1 MDVRPGRGRVRKDQR
16 PPQAVDV
23 PISIHRIA
31 ALAAQHTNA
40 VKVVEDSF
48 GDRTTVMDV
57 DDAGA
62 DVTLQAASV
71 RSQFLKCHS
80 AQAILLI
87 GPHNRVVGHTRNSY
101 LNNFWVEGH
110 THTLRVNGAVIDGV
124 IHLQCFCAAFTPQL
138 SADAEELCWA
148 RRKLLEKDIDNAI
161 DVQRA
166 SAITWN
172 TVNEFN

>member
-1 MDVRPGRGRVRKDQR
+1 MQTHLLQALCVYGSLHALILERYAEREVKVDVRPGRGRARKYQR
-16 PPQAVDV
+16 PPHAVDV

-71 RSQFLKCHS
+71 RSQFLKCYS

-87 GPHNRVVGHTRNSY
+87 
-101 LNNFWVEGH
+101 
-110 THTLRVNGAVIDGV
+110 
-124 IHLQCFCAAFTPQL
+124 
-138 SADAEELCWA
+138 
-148 RRKLLEKDIDNAI
+148 
-161 DVQRA
+161 
-166 SAITWN
+166 
-172 TVNEFN
+172 